1 MSIWDSTA
9 DEVRVSVRNIDVI
22 FKKGKENQIGVM
34 IYKQGDVDPRS
45 ITIIPM
51 EEGESDD
58 VEHG

>member
-22 FKKGKENQIGVM
+22 FKKEEDCIGVA

>member
-9 DEVRVSVRNIDVI
+9 EEVRVSIRNIDVI
-22 FKKGKENQIGVM
+22 FKKEEDCIGVA

-45 ITIIPM
+45 ITKIPL
-51 EEGESDD
+51 EGGSDD